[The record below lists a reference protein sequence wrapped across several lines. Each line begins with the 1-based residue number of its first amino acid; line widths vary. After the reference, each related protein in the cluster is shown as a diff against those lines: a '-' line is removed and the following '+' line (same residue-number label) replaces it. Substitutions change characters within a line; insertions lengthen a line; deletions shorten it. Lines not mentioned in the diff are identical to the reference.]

1 MDARNA
7 ARDTIDD
14 AISDASRHRDLC
26 HAFDEDP
33 FGRTFG
39 LRAEAAQAR
48 AFSSVL
54 EVGPRHQID
63 DFFVHGGCQAAICEQ
78 TNRFAARTVLPRAA
92 VAATTELQMQY
103 LAGASG
109 RHLSCAASVV
119 AVARHGLVVDCTLH
133 SGTGAD
139 ARLVAHCR
147 SSIGVVQ
154 GAAGNLALSDAL
166 AAAPIAP
173 APACAGAEW
182 HRFVMEDFSGGWRR
196 FCGAQPVHAAH
207 GSIDMVQQVE
217 AHHRDADGCV
227 LAGFIAPFAD
237 LAGGACAYSTVD
249 PQQRLATLDFT
260 VSYLNTAV
268 RAQAVHARARAIKVG
283 KTVVVSR
290 VDVFGALPRGEAL
303 MATALVTVM
312 RASGHQRVL
321 RDQAQQRPAPAPG
334 ETSILDNG
342 ACT

>member
-1 MDARNA
+1 MNARYAGADATRDATRA
-7 ARDTIDD
+7 A
-14 AISDASRHRDLC
+14 AVHADLRQ
-26 HAFDEDP
+26 AFDADP

-39 LRAEAAQAR
+39 LRAEAAQVR
-48 AFSSVL
+48 AFRSL
-54 EVGPRHQID
+54 LDVGPQHQID

-78 TNRFAARTVLPRAA
+78 TNRFAARTVLPPET

-109 RHLSCAASVV
+109 RRLSCAASVV

-147 SSIGVVQ
+147 STVGVVQ
-154 GAAGNLALSDAL
+154 GAVGDLALADAL

-173 APACAGAEW
+173 APAAADTGAGADW
-182 HRFVMEDFSGGWRR
+182 RQFVMEDFSGGWRR

-207 GSIDMVQQVE
+207 GSIDMVQQVA
-217 AHHRDADGCV
+217 AHHRDANGYV

-260 VSYLNTAV
+260 VSYLNAAV
-268 RAQAVHARARAIKVG
+268 RAQAIHARARAIKVG

-290 VDVFGALPRGEAL
+290 VDVFGAQPRGEAL

-321 RDQAQQRPAPAPG
+321 RDQAQQQPAPAPG
-334 ETSILDNG
+334 EASIS
-342 ACT
+342 

>member
-1 MDARNA
+1 MNASNADAH
-7 ARDTIDD
+7 DD
-14 AISDASRHRDLC
+14 LRQ
-26 HAFDEDP
+26 AFDADP

-39 LRAEAAQAR
+39 LRAQAVQAR
-48 AFSSVL
+48 TFRSGL
-54 EVGPRHQID
+54 DVGPQHQID

-78 TNRFAARTVLPRAA
+78 TNRFAARTVLPPGAA
-92 VAATTELQMQY
+92 AATTELQMQY

-109 RHLSCAASVV
+109 QHLSCAASVV
-119 AVARHGLVVDCTLH
+119 AVARHGLVVDCALH

-147 SSIGVVQ
+147 STVGVMPA
-154 GAAGNLALSDAL
+154 GAGDPVLAEAV
-166 AAAPIAP
+166 AATPFAP
-173 APACAGAEW
+173 APAAPGGDW
-182 HRFVMEDFSGGWRR
+182 RQFVMEDFSGGWRR

-207 GSIDMVQQVE
+207 GSIDMAQQVQD
-217 AHHRDADGCV
+217 HHRDAQGHV
-227 LAGFIAPFAD
+227 LEGFIAPFAD

-260 VSYLNTAV
+260 VSYLNARV
-268 RAQAVHARARAIKVG
+268 QAQAIHARARAIKIG

-290 VDVFGALPRGEAL
+290 VDVFGVLARGEAL

-321 RDQAQQRPAPAPG
+321 RDQAQQRTAAEPAPR
-334 ETSILDNG
+334 
-342 ACT
+342 